1 MREKN
6 NSWDGVIRKMESQW
20 VDVITCLKA
29 YCHYP
34 ARSTWGWRKRER
46 EVREQQVS
54 EDEVREC

>member
-1 MREKN
+1 
-6 NSWDGVIRKMESQW
+6 MESQW

-34 ARSTWGWRKRER
+34 ARSTWGWRKREG